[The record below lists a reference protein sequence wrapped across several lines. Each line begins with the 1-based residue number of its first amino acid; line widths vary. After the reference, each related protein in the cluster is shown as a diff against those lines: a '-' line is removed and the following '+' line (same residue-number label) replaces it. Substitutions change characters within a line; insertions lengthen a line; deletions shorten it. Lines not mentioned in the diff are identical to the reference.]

1 MDTSK
6 IFDTLDRKLEKLL
19 GRLQSLSSE
28 NEKLKADLA
37 ASRKSEKEGSEAK
50 NAVERM
56 ERDNQVVKER
66 LEKLIASLEAAEEK

>member
-19 GRLQSLSSE
+19 GRLQSLSTE

-37 ASRKSEKEGSEAK
+37 ASRKAEKEGSEAK
-50 NAVERM
+50 GAVERL
-56 ERDNQVVKER
+56 ERDNQIVKER